1 MSVIYEKKG
10 KIAYITINR
19 PQALNACD
27 FATYQKLS
35 EIWID
40 FRDDPALWI
49 AIITGA
55 GERAFCAGSDI
66 KLNFSLPPTTSDPFE
81 SNTQQDVMRGLE
93 IWKPIIAAV
102 NGHANGG
109 GFEIAMGCD
118 IRIAS
123 ENAMFG
129 LGEVRIGLLPG
140 GGGTQRLPRLL
151 PLGIALE
158 MLFTGKRIDAQEAY
172 RLGLVNKIVPL
183 NQLMDEATRT
193 AEEILASA
201 PLAVRAIKQAAL
213 RGLSLPLQEGLK
225 LETHLSR
232 FLRQTEDSREG
243 TRAFAEKRQPVWQV
257 K

>member
-1 MSVIYEKKG
+1 MSVIYDKRG

-27 FATYQKLS
+27 FATYKRLS

-40 FRDDPALWI
+40 FRDDPALWV

-81 SNTQQDVMRGLE
+81 PNIQQDVMRGLE

-172 RLGLVNKIVPL
+172 RLGLVNRVVPL
-183 NQLMDEATRT
+183 NRLMDEATLM

-201 PLAVRAIKQAAL
+201 PLGVRAIKQAAL
-213 RGLSLPLQEGLK
+213 RGLSLPLEEGLK
-225 LETHLSR
+225 LEAHLSR

-243 TRAFAEKRQPVWQV
+243 TRAFAEKRKPNWQA